1 MREKSIWGYHEGLSF
16 SRRFIAHFA
25 GFLVLFF
32 LCTLC
37 FHVVD
42 PLMCRGNTA
51 IGRATNRVRETQ
63 TVLTNILLD
72 THLTYRSEH
81 ELADAATVG
90 TEYVRA
96 LCPDAADMGEVV
108 SKAGDPTNGT
118 DALFYYYT
126 VYKPAH
132 QEDYP
137 ADSSSGMGA
146 ARAALLTDQVRDYFE
161 GETYPRLRAE
171 YAGAVRAWLA
181 EGSKDTSGI
190 NGETVAN
197 EITVAYADAI
207 RAAKEDVAA
216 SYHIYRNTETAFVGE
231 RNILIGYKWAELT
244 VIYTA
249 VMMIAFLL
257 IPLLTKRRVSP
268 LYLLLRTAAVTP
280 EGDVVTKRSVIIGFF
295 VRFVAFFNLLY
306 LAPVLLWGR
315 NSIVFFRYRLFG
327 FLPMTVLWGL
337 SLVVLIVS
345 LILSGTD
352 KMTHRTLADRASH
365 QVYKDIR

>member
-146 ARAALLTDQVRDYFE
+146 ARAALLTDQVRDYL
-161 GETYPRLRAE
+161 PAP
-171 YAGAVRAWLA
+171 A
-181 EGSKDTSGI
+181 
-190 NGETVAN
+190 
-197 EITVAYADAI
+197 
-207 RAAKEDVAA
+207 
-216 SYHIYRNTETAFVGE
+216 
-231 RNILIGYKWAELT
+231 
-244 VIYTA
+244 
-249 VMMIAFLL
+249 
-257 IPLLTKRRVSP
+257 RRVC
-268 LYLLLRTAAVTP
+268 RGGAC
-280 EGDVVTKRSVIIGFF
+280 
-295 VRFVAFFNLLY
+295 
-306 LAPVLLWGR
+306 LARRGQQRHIRHQRR
-315 NSIVFFRYRLFG
+315 NG
-327 FLPMTVLWGL
+327 GE
-337 SLVVLIVS
+337 
-345 LILSGTD
+345 
-352 KMTHRTLADRASH
+352 
-365 QVYKDIR
+365 